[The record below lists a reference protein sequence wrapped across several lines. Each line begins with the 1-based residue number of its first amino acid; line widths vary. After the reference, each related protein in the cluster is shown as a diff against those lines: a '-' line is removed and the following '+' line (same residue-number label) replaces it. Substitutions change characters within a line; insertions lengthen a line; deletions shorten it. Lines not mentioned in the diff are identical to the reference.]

1 MKQLNLIV
9 AIILVTKKLGSKINL
24 TATLFLIMP
33 GLSLVSCDKE
43 AFCGGKG
50 TLTVK
55 NSSLHTVQEILISNT
70 SYGTI
75 DPDETKEIKLPA
87 GTYKLKFNG
96 TSGGPGCNSESEF
109 VLDACGDVG
118 RQCSY

>member
-1 MKQLNLIV
+1 MKKLNLIV
-9 AIILVTKKLGSKINL
+9 GIIPATKKIRSTINL
-24 TATLFLIMP
+24 IATLFLIMTV
-33 GLSLVSCDKE
+33 LSLVSCDKE

-55 NSSLHTVQEILISNT
+55 NSSLHTVQEIFISNT

-75 DPDETKEIKLPA
+75 DPDETKEIELPA
-87 GTYKLKFNG
+87 GTYKLKFKG
-96 TSGGPGCNSESEF
+96 ISGGPGCNSESEF